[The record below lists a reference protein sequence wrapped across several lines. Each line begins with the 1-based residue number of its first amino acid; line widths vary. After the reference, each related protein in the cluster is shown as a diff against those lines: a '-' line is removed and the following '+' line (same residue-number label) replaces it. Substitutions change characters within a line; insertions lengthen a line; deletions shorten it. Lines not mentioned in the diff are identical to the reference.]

1 MNFSFDLR
9 GAYTWQRELVGSV
22 LLGGA
27 FFRVFLGFSILD
39 PHNIAW
45 LMEGDWAQAYLG
57 WAFYKDASWSFPFGA
72 IPDFFFPFGTYVAY
86 TDSNPLFATIVK
98 LLFGW
103 IMPDYPIQI
112 FGFWLLLCFILHA
125 HFSNLILL
133 EYEVNNIIYRIIAI
147 IIVLC
152 SPVLL
157 LRTGHLTLC
166 AQWLILFCIWNYIR
180 KGKMMTLLITQSF
193 ILFLAASTHPYLLL
207 IVFGFSVAFLV
218 KHIFY
223 TKEITFGYAIY
234 VIAMQL
240 LLVIATCY
248 SFGYFSIRSSNM
260 VDLNYGNFAANLN
273 CLYNSMGSS
282 WFIEAFPVFHDQPAE
297 GMGYLGLGIL
307 IMILVL
313 VFARPRF
320 VFRNFDYTN
329 GNFPL
334 FILAILFFLFAL
346 STRIVW
352 GDRIF
357 LEFKHLV
364 LVEKLGSIFR
374 YSARFIW
381 VAHYLILFISLI
393 AYYKWIRKELYA
405 VGLLLAFGL
414 VQLVDLHDM
423 FLYRASTFKKASGK
437 YSFEGDDSLAIY
449 VQNVSRIVTYPAFDR
464 TIVKNDDYIDFSFMA
479 AVNNK
484 PITAGYLA
492 RFDGEKAER
501 YRNEV
506 LPDSIRKGQLN
517 NSLYV
522 TNDEHLY
529 DFFDALL
536 SGKAFWVKKPPYNYI
551 FSSENKLVK
560 SQLEVGRYIK
570 YDKGKDFLE
579 RHRDLIVIISS
590 KDEAVTHLSE
600 EIKTYL
606 TNIGSRINNLQFR
619 GSYFS
624 VIKNDRILLE
634 EINNHGEA
642 HVVLPVDYEL
652 ESYRLP
658 KALEVRGAGKDFGDI
673 SIIAVD
679 NIDLSANGRGLNM
692 VALDRDLNLVESVNV
707 DTHRSSDW
715 VRFVQNNKLQ

>member
-1 MNFSFDLR
+1 MSLVYRKLISLGGYDFFV
-9 GAYTWQRELVGSV
+9 AILVGFVFFFYFIGLSV
-22 LLGGA
+22 L
-27 FFRVFLGFSILD
+27 D
-39 PHNIAW
+39 PYNIAW

-57 WAFYKDASWSFPFGA
+57 WAFYQNSDWSYPFGR
-72 IPDFFFPFGTYVAY
+72 IPSFFSPFGTYIAY
-86 TDSNPLFATIVK
+86 TDSNPLFATIIK
-98 LLFGW
+98 FFFGW
-103 IMPDYPIQI
+103 LLPDYPVQI
-112 FGFWLLLCFILHA
+112 FGLWLLVCFILQA
-125 HFSNLILL
+125 YFTGLILRSFN
-133 EYEVNNIIYRIIAI
+133 VKNFIYRLLAM
-147 IIVLC
+147 VVLLC

-166 AQWLILFCIWNYIR
+166 AHWLILFSIWNYVR
-180 KGKMMTLLITQSF
+180 PGRTNSVMYVQLV
-193 ILFLAASTHPYLLL
+193 ILFIAAATHPYLLL
-207 IVFGFSVAFLV
+207 VVLFFSIAVLAKYLFYLRGLSFEMAVYWIIMQFLFV
-218 KHIFY
+218 LF
-223 TKEITFGYAIY
+223 A
-234 VIAMQL
+234 
-240 LLVIATCY
+240 CY
-248 SFGYFSIRSSNM
+248 SFGYFSIRSRSM
-260 VDLNYGNFAANLN
+260 GDSNYGNFAANLN
-273 CLYNSMGSS
+273 CFYNSMNESL
-282 WFIEAFPVFHDQPAE
+282 FIKPFPVFHDQPVE
-297 GMGYLGLGIL
+297 GIGYLGMGIL
-307 IMILVL
+307 IML
-313 VFARPRF
+313 VFLIVLRPDF
-320 VFRNFDYTN
+320 ITKNFKTN
-329 GNFPL
+329 NSNYPL
-334 FILAILFFLFAL
+334 FLVAVLLFLFAL
-346 STRIVW
+346 STRVVW
-352 GDRIF
+352 GKEIII
-357 LEFKHLV
+357 EFYQVPLV
-364 LVEKLGSIFR
+364 QKIGGIFR

-381 VAHYLILFISLI
+381 TAHYLIMLACII
-393 AYYKWIRKELYA
+393 AYYKWLNKERYA
-405 VGLLLAFGL
+405 VIVFLFFTLI
-414 VQLVDLHDM
+414 QLIDLHPTIVN
-423 FLYRASTFKKASGK
+423 RGNTFKNAQGK
-437 YSFEGDDSLAIY
+437 YTFNGYDTLSTYLDD
-449 VQNVSRIVTYPAFDR
+449 VSRIVTYPAFDR

-634 EINNHGEA
+634 EINNHGEV

-658 KALEVRGAGKDFGDI
+658 KALEVRGAGKDFGNI

-679 NIDLSANGRGLNM
+679 NIDLSTNGRGLNM
-692 VALDRDLNLVESVNV
+692 VALDRDLNLVERVNV